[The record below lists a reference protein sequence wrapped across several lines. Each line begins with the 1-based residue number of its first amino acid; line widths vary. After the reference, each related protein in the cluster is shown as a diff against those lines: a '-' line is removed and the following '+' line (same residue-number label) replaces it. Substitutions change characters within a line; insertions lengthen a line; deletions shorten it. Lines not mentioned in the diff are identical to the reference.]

1 MSRINLFPRL
11 RLQQLLAAALVFTL
25 AAPLALA
32 QKKKPAGDEMEFE
45 PDEVEKSG
53 PPSKT
58 LERAKK
64 LYDKGDYYSASIEY
78 DKVVKGETDDSASNK
93 QKAEFFL
100 GKTLFH
106 MKYYASAL
114 AQFDAIV
121 QQGPAHKYHRKV
133 LQWLAALA
141 KVLPESAG
149 ILQKIGQYAREDL
162 EDPALEPVRN
172 ELYLLLGK
180 QYYQEGKLD
189 EAISLFQLVPRDSE
203 FYLEAKFFEAVTW
216 VLVPKGAAA
225 VDALKEILTVAR
237 EPSVW
242 RKAGIKRETVREYE
256 ETANLT
262 MGRVFYSTK
271 QYDTAIKYFE
281 KLPQDAPDWLA
292 SLFEASWAYFMK
304 KGNSKALGNI
314 HTLNAPYFENEVG
327 PFMGESTVL
336 KAVIYFNYCQYDRA
350 EESLTEFDQ
359 VYPPLVSDLRK
370 LVKENEGDNAA
381 FYELVKKIRV
391 GNAGL
396 PEKTARMARSALS
409 DRTLLKTFAYVE
421 ELDREIAQHDRSDKA
436 WKTTRIATDVYAD
449 LMLQKSLAE
458 DNAGKLARERLDRVR
473 KELNLLASDADAVRV
488 AILEAKIGNKRAE
501 LAKEETDRDHKEEPI
516 IVDDEHQT
524 WDFNGEYWKDEL
536 GFYRYRIASRCPKR

>member
-1 MSRINLFPRL
+1 MSRISSLIVAGIVA
-11 RLQQLLAAALVFTL
+11 LATL
-25 AAPLALA
+25 APDSAFA
-32 QKKKPAGDEMEFE
+32 QKKKPLEDEFE
-45 PDEVEKSG
+45 PEEVEKSG

-78 DKVVKGETDDSASNK
+78 DKVVKGETDDSASNR

-100 GKTLFH
+100 AKTLFH
-106 MKYYASAL
+106 MKFYASAL

-121 QQGPAHKYHRKV
+121 QQGQAHKYYRRT

-149 ILQKIGQYAREDL
+149 ILQKIGVYSRDDL

-172 ELYLLLGK
+172 ELYFLLGRHN
-180 QYYQEGKLD
+180 YQEGKLD
-189 EAISLFQLVPRDSE
+189 EAIELFQLVPKESE
-203 FYLEAKFFEAVTW
+203 WYIHAKFFEAVSW

-225 VDALKEILTVAR
+225 VDALKEILTLAR
-237 EPSVW
+237 EPENW
-242 RKAGIKRETVREYE
+242 KKAGLAGETVREYDE
-256 ETANLT
+256 LANLT

-314 HTLNAPYFENEVG
+314 HTLGAPYFENETG
-327 PFMGESTVL
+327 PFMAEGTVL
-336 KAVIYFNYCQYDRA
+336 KSVIYFNYCLYDRA
-350 EESLTEFDQ
+350 EESLGEFDE
-359 VYPPLVSDLRK
+359 VYPPIIGDLRK
-370 LVKENEGDNAA
+370 MIKEAEGDNAA
-381 FYELVKKIRV
+381 FYEYVRKVRS
-391 GNAGL
+391 GSAGL
-396 PEKTARMARSALS
+396 APRTSAMARSALA

-421 ELDREIAQHDRSDKA
+421 ELDREIKQHEASDKA

-458 DNAGKLARERLDRVR
+458 DQAGKLARDRLDRLR
-473 KELNLLASDADAVRV
+473 KELNLLASDAQAVKV
-488 AILEAKIGNKRAE
+488 AILEAKIGQKRAE
-501 LAKEETDRDHKEEPI
+501 LQKEQVSGEHKEEAI

-524 WDFNGEYWKDEL
+524 WEFNGEYWIDEL
-536 GFYRYRIASRCPKR
+536 GYYRYRIASKCPRK

>member
-1 MSRINLFPRL
+1 MSRKPFQIGLAFVL
-11 RLQQLLAAALVFTL
+11 SLAALP
-25 AAPLALA
+25 PLARA
-32 QKKKPAGDEMEFE
+32 DQPKGKGGEEEMEFE
-45 PDEVEKSG
+45 PDEVEKSS

-78 DKVVKGETDDSASNK
+78 DKVVKGETDESASNK
-93 QKAEFFL
+93 QRAEFFL
-100 GKTLFH
+100 AKTLFH
-106 MKYYASAL
+106 MKFFASSL

-121 QQGPAHKYHRKV
+121 QQGPAHKYYRKT
-133 LQWLAALA
+133 LQWLAALS

-149 ILQKIGQYAREDL
+149 ILQKIGAYSREDL

-172 ELYLLLGK
+172 ELYFLLGRH
-180 QYYQEGKLD
+180 YYQEGKLD
-189 EAISLFQLVPRDSE
+189 EAIALFQLVPEGSE
-203 FYLEAKFFEAVTW
+203 WYIDAKFMEAVSW

-225 VDALKEILTVAR
+225 VEALKEILVIAR
-237 EPSVW
+237 EPSRW
-242 RKAGIKRETVREYE
+242 RKAGIKGDKVREYE
-256 ETANLT
+256 ELANLT
-262 MGRVFYSTK
+262 MGRVFYSTR

-327 PFMGESTVL
+327 PFMAEGTIL
-336 KAVIYFNYCQYDRA
+336 KSVVYFNYCLYDRA
-350 EESLTEFDQ
+350 EESLTEFEG
-359 VYPPLVSDLRK
+359 VYPPIVTDLRK
-370 LVKENEGDNAA
+370 VLKESESDNAA
-381 FYELVKKIRV
+381 FYQYVVKIRN
-391 GNAGL
+391 GSAPL
-396 PEKTARMARSALS
+396 SEKTLKMSRSALS

-421 ELDREIAQHDRSDKA
+421 ELDREIKQHERSDKA
-436 WKTTRIATDVYAD
+436 WKTTRVATEVYAD

-458 DNAGKLARERLDRVR
+458 DQAGKLARDRLDRLR
-473 KELNLLASDADAVRV
+473 KELNLLVSDADAVKV

-501 LAKEETDRDHKEEPI
+501 LQKEQISADHKEEPI

-524 WDFNGEYWKDEL
+524 WDFNGEYWIDEL
-536 GFYRYRIASRCPKR
+536 GYYRYRIASRCPRNR